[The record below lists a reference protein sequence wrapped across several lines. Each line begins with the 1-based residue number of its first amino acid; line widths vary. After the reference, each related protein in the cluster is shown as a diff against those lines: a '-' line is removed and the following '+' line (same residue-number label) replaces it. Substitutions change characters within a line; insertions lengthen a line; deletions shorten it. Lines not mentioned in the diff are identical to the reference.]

1 MIKKRGELTDRAKAD
16 RDDKRA
22 KTALHQTMLVSTVKG
37 FAVLNGAGVLAMLGF
52 VQALVGKGHFEAF
65 KPYAV
70 ISLVLFMMGALAA
83 TMLYLPLSAFLNLK
97 FEEEESRVTAMRYL
111 AVTMAC
117 VMLGSGVCAWG
128 IAKML

>member
-1 MIKKRGELTDRAKAD
+1 MIKRRGELTDRQKAD

-37 FAVLNGAGVLAMLGF
+37 FAVLNGAGVLAVLGF
-52 VQALVGKGHFEAF
+52 IQALVGKGHFEAF
-65 KPYAV
+65 KPFAV
-70 ISLVLFMMGALAA
+70 WSLCLYMVGALAA

-97 FEEEESRVTAMRYL
+97 FEEAESRVTAMRYL

-117 VMLGSGVCAWG
+117 VMLGSAVCAWG
-128 IAKML
+128 IAKTL